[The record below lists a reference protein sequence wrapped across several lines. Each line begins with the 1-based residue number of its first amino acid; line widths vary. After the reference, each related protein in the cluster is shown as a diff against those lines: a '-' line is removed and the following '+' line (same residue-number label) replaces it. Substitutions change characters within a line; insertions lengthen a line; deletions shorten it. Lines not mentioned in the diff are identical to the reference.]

1 MPHLQHLLGSLL
13 DDAGDG
19 MPVRRPEGER
29 LQDEQIERSLQ
40 EFELAVRL
48 ALVPVEC
55 QGEF

>member
-1 MPHLQHLLGSLL
+1 
-13 DDAGDG
+13 

-48 ALVPVEC
+48 S
-55 QGEF
+55 GRHST